1 MNLNLTE
8 EQRFL
13 KKTLSD
19 FVDRELAPRAAVV
32 DREESFPREGFRQLA
47 GLGLLGLTVSKEH
60 GGAEADLLSAAV
72 VMEEIARGC
81 ASTALS
87 WGAHAILCTH
97 NLYVFSNESQRRRY
111 LPSLCRGEKIG
122 AFALTEPNAG
132 SDATSL
138 STRAARAG
146 KGYRLSGT
154 KMFITNAPVADL
166 FLVFARSGP
175 ESLSLFIVEKD
186 FPGVSVG
193 KPLEKLGMRGS
204 PTAEVVLQE
213 VPVPEE
219 NRLGEEGEGVEMML
233 RALDVERAVF
243 SALPVGIAQAALD
256 AAVSYAR
263 QRRQFGKPIGEFQLV
278 QEMLARMA
286 TELAAAR
293 LLAYQAA
300 AAADGGARATCEAS
314 YAKLF
319 GAEMVNRVTQD
330 AVQIFGGY
338 GYIREFPVERYL
350 RDARLISLG
359 GGTSEIQKLIIA
371 REILKSSEES

>member
-1 MNLNLTE
+1 MNFSLTE
-8 EQRFL
+8 EQGLL
-13 KKTLSD
+13 KKTLID
-19 FVDRELAPRAAVV
+19 FVGQEIAPHAALI
-32 DREESFPREGFRQLA
+32 DREESFPHETFQKLA
-47 GLGLLGLTVSKEH
+47 SLGLLGISIPKTY
-60 GGAEADLLSAAV
+60 GGAGADLFAAAM
-72 VMEEIARGC
+72 VMEQIARGC

-87 WGAHAILCTH
+87 WGAHSILCTH
-97 NLYVFSNESQRRRY
+97 NLYAFSSEEQRKRY
-111 LPSLCRGEKIG
+111 LPGLCNGQWIG

-138 STRAARAG
+138 TTEATRSG
-146 KGYRLSGT
+146 KEYRLTGT

-166 FLVFARSGP
+166 FLVFAKTGSNAM
-175 ESLSLFIVEKD
+175 SLFVVERG
-186 FPGVSVG
+186 FGGVSVG

-204 PTAEVVLQE
+204 PTAEVILQN

-219 NRLGEEGEGVEMML
+219 NRLGEEGEGIAMML
-233 RALDVERAVF
+233 SALNVERSVF

-256 AAVSYAR
+256 ASVSYAKQR
-263 QRRQFGKPIGEFQLV
+263 QQFGKPIGEFQLV
-278 QEMLARMA
+278 QEMLARME

-293 LLAYQAA
+293 LLTYNAA
-300 AAADGGARATCEAS
+300 LSAAQGMRVTREAS
-314 YAKLF
+314 HAKLF
-319 GAEMVNRVTQD
+319 GADMVNRVTQD

-371 REILKSSEES
+371 RELLN

>member
-1 MNLNLTE
+1 MNFNLTE
-8 EQRFL
+8 EQGLL

-19 FVDRELAPRAAVV
+19 FADRELTPRAAVV
-32 DREESFPREGFRQLA
+32 DRDESFPREAFRQLA
-47 GLGLLGLTVSKEH
+47 GLGLLGLTVSKEY
-60 GGAEADLLSAAV
+60 GGAGVDLLSAAL

-97 NLYVFSNESQRRRY
+97 NLYAFS
-111 LPSLCRGEKIG
+111 
-122 AFALTEPNAG
+122 FALTEPNAG

-138 STRAARAG
+138 ATRAARAG

-219 NRLGEEGEGVEMML
+219 NRLGEEGKGVEMML
-233 RALDVERAVF
+233 QALDVERSVF

-256 AAVSYAR
+256 AAISYAR
-263 QRRQFGKPIGEFQLV
+263 QRRQFGKSIGEFQLV

-300 AAADGGARATCEAS
+300 AAAASGARATCEAS